1 LPSLDGSIFK
11 DKEKEPESELIPVP
25 LVEERLNVSK
35 NEVICREA
43 KLIKEPII
51 ETQTVEV
58 PVTYEELIVERRPAS
73 KRTYYA
79 HNLIHPVLSRVEIRI
94 PLRKEEI
101 EVKKEL
107 MSKKLSLRIDTYLRN
122 NNNY

>member
-1 LPSLDGSIFK
+1 MSQ
-11 DKEKEPESELIPVP
+11 
-25 LVEERLNVSK
+25 

-51 ETQTVEV
+51 ETRTVEV

-73 KRTYYA
+73 KRTYSA
-79 HNLIHPVLSRVEIRI
+79 HNLKPPVLSRVEIRI

-101 EVKKEL
+101 EVKKEPDV
-107 MSKKLSLRIDTYLRN
+107 KEVVIKNIHVPTKQ
-122 NNNY
+122 

>member
-1 LPSLDGSIFK
+1 MPSLDGSIFK
-11 DKEKEPESELIPVP
+11 EKEKESESELIPVP
-25 LVEERLNVSK
+25 LVEQRLNVSK

-58 PVTYEELIVERRPAS
+58 PVTYEELIVERRLAS
-73 KRTYYA
+73 QRTYSA
-79 HNLIHPVLSRVEIRI
+79 HNLKPPVLSRVEIRI

-101 EVKKEL
+101 EVKKEPGVKEVVIKNRYVPT
-107 MSKKLSLRIDTYLRN
+107 KK
-122 NNNY
+122 